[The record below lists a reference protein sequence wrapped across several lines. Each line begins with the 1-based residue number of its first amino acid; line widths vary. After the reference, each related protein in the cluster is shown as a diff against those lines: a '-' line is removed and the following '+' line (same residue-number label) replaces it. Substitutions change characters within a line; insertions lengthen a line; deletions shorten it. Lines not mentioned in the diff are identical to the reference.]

1 MTQGF
6 CLTMKHNTNTLILK
20 IMANMYLLA
29 SINYS
34 RYEMFFKC
42 FTIALQMGKIN
53 CSLKKKCIQ
62 LLCKIT
68 EKIMRKKC
76 IVK

>member
-20 IMANMYLLA
+20 IMANMKLLA

-34 RYEMFFKC
+34 RYEKFFKC
-42 FTIALQMGKIN
+42 FTITLQMGKIN
-53 CSLKKKCIQ
+53 CSLKKSVFNYFIK
-62 LLCKIT
+62 
-68 EKIMRKKC
+68 
-76 IVK
+76 